1 MVHKRIRNHK
11 IRIGKFTP
19 FAIGIVEDD
28 YGLKGWGNVT
38 NLLILSV

>member
-1 MVHKRIRNHK
+1 MVQMRIQNHK
-11 IRIGKFTP
+11 TKVGKFNP

-38 NLLILSV
+38 NLLNLSV